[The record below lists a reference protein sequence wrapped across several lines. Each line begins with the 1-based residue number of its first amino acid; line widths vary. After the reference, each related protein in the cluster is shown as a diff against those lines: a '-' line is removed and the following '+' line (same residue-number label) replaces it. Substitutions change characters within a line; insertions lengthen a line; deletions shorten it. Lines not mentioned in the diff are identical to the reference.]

1 MELVTEMP
9 DGTYDFIPLIVE
21 AAPAAAVP
29 VRHARPA

>member
-21 AAPAAAVP
+21 ASSQRP
-29 VRHARPA
+29 VGTPSPRPA